1 MPLTRRAFVTAG
13 GLSVVALG
21 VGGVPAFLGRSAQA
35 TASGLAAPG
44 TGGGRRKTLVTIFQ
58 RGAMDGLAAV
68 QPIDDPHLA
77 RLRPELLLGAGRRTP
92 ADERLLELDGTVGLH
107 PALGA
112 LAPFWGQGRLAVLH
126 GVGSP
131 VATRSHF
138 DAQDFMETG
147 RPGDKRATSGWLN
160 RATGLLGHEATPFS
174 TVSVT
179 PALPL
184 ALRGDAPTL
193 AIADLDTFGVGAAGS
208 LAGESLEALYARTSR
223 DLLSQSGREG
233 LDAARALEAART
245 GRLAAPAAEYP
256 RSPLGD
262 SLRQIAQ
269 LIKAD
274 LGLEIAFAEAGGWD
288 THARQ
293 GARRGTFARR
303 AGDLADSIAAFWS
316 DIEAYHDDVVVMTM
330 TEFGRTVA
338 ANGTGGTDHG
348 RASALFV
355 LGNAAAGGQVWGE
368 PLALAPDALDDGRD
382 LAVTTDFRAAFA
394 GVAGAHLGVPTDE
407 RLFPG
412 WTGTP
417 LGLVRG

>member
-1 MPLTRRAFVTAG
+1 MPITRRAFVTAG

-21 VGGVPAFLGRSAQA
+21 VGGVPTFLGRSA
-35 TASGLAAPG
+35 LARVADG
-44 TGGGRRKTLVTIFQ
+44 AGGRRRKTLVTIFQ

-68 QPIDDPHLA
+68 QPIDDPHLRRA
-77 RLRPELLLGAGRRTP
+77 RPGLLLRADGRAP
-92 ADERLLELDGTVGLH
+92 DDERLIDLDGRFGLH

-112 LAPFWGQGRLAVLH
+112 LAPFWRQERLAVLH

-174 TVSVT
+174 TVAVT

-193 AIADLDTFGVGAAGS
+193 AIADLDTFGVGAAGDVTDQT
-208 LAGESLEALYARTSR
+208 LEALYARTSR
-223 DLLSQSGREG
+223 DLLTQTGGSG
-233 LDAARALEAART
+233 LDAARALDAARL
-245 GRLAAPAAEYP
+245 GQIAPAADYP

-269 LIKAD
+269 LIKGD

-303 AGDLADSIAAFWS
+303 AQDLADSIAAFWA

-355 LGNAAAGGQVWGE
+355 LGNAAEGGRIWGE
-368 PLALAPDALDDGRD
+368 PLALAPEALEDGRD

-394 GVAGAHLGVPTDE
+394 GVAGPHLGIATDE

-412 WTGTP
+412 WSGAP